1 MNDGRRN
8 TFVGIFVVVAVVALA
23 WLMSSFGELPALLGR
38 GEYELKMLVKEPSG
52 IGDGTAIFLSGVQIG
67 RVKEVRF
74 RDIERL
80 DAGAVVVGAIDR
92 DYIIPRNAWAV
103 VQPAGLGL
111 GRGRIDIK
119 VVEGQASEPLPE
131 GEAIIGQM
139 GNAWGDM
146 IPENLLDS
154 VDRSVAQF
162 GNFVEAL
169 TPVAH
174 DVHVLLEQHSV
185 EAVDN
190 PIDEARRVTA
200 NLSTVIE
207 RIDHTLRTFNDTF
220 GHPDVKAG
228 WVTLFADVRSMA
240 KDGSEALENINS
252 ISADL
257 RVDIKRI
264 SSKLESGIDDANANI
279 NAIAA
284 DIRPMLQNSAKLTA
298 SLLRLSAA
306 MEAGEGS
313 AGMLLKDPRMYE
325 SLVMTAQRLTE
336 MVDTIQRL
344 FAKFE
349 RDGII
354 RVGVDT
360 AVGNIPQHVA
370 IPN

>member
-1 MNDGRRN
+1 MTDGRRN
-8 TFVGIFVVVAVVALA
+8 TFVGIFTVAALGALA
-23 WLMSSFGELPALLGR
+23 WLMSSFGELPAMLGR
-38 GEYELKMLVKEPSG
+38 GEYELTMLVKEPSG

-80 DAGAVVVGAIDR
+80 DAGAMVVGAIGR
-92 DYIIPRNAWAV
+92 DYIIPRDAWAV
-103 VQPAGLGL
+103 IQPAGLGL

-119 VVEGQASEPLPE
+119 VVEGQSAEPLPE

-154 VDRSVAQF
+154 LDRSIAQF
-162 GNFVEAL
+162 GNFAEAL
-169 TPVAH
+169 TPVAN
-174 DVHVLLEQHSV
+174 DMHVLLEQHSV
-185 EAVDN
+185 EAVDS
-190 PIDEARRVTA
+190 PVDEARRVTA

-207 RIDHTLRTFNDTF
+207 RIDQTLKTFNDTF
-220 GHPDVKAG
+220 GDPEVKAG
-228 WVTLFADVRSMA
+228 WLTLFANVRSMA
-240 KDGSEALENINS
+240 EDGSEALESINS
-252 ISADL
+252 MAADL

-264 SSKLESGIDDANANI
+264 SLKLESGIDDTNSNI

-284 DIRPMLQNSAKLTA
+284 DIRPMVQNSAKLTA
-298 SLLRLSAA
+298 SLSRLAAA

-313 AGMLLKDPRMYE
+313 AGMFLKDPRMYE
-325 SLVMTAQRLTE
+325 SLVMTSQRLTE
-336 MVDTIQRL
+336 MIDTIQRL

-349 RDGII
+349 RDGVV

-360 AVGNIPQHVA
+360 AVGNIPQNIA
-370 IPN
+370 IPD